1 MKISHLDHL
10 VLTVADIENTCNF
23 YQTVLG
29 FEVITFKGDRKALK
43 FGHQK
48 INLHQLGNEFEPKAL
63 QPTPGS
69 ADLCFISDTPISE
82 VVAHLNQLNIQIEEG
97 PVERTGAMHP
107 ILSVYI
113 RDPDQNLIE
122 ISNILT
128 SEISK

>member
-10 VLTVADIENTCNF
+10 VLTITSIENTCNF

-29 FEVITFKGDRKALK
+29 FEIITFKGDRKALQ
-43 FGHQK
+43 FGNQK
-48 INLHQLGNEFEPKAL
+48 INLHQQGNEFEPKAL

-69 ADLCFISDTPISE
+69 ADLCFISETPISE

-128 SEISK
+128 S

>member
-10 VLTVADIENTCNF
+10 VLTVSNIEITCNF

-29 FEVITFKGDRKALK
+29 FEVITFKGDRKALQ
-43 FGHQK
+43 FGNQK
-48 INLHQLGNEFEPKAL
+48 INLHQQGNEFEPKAL

-69 ADLCFISDTPISE
+69 ADLCFISETPISE
-82 VVAHLNQLNIQIEEG
+82 VIAHLNQLNIQIEEG
-97 PVERTGAMHP
+97 PIERTGAMHP

-128 SEISK
+128 S

>member
-23 YQTVLG
+23 YQIVLG

-48 INLHQLGNEFEPKAL
+48 INLHQLGKEFEPKAL

-82 VVAHLNQLNIQIEEG
+82 VVGHLNQLNIQIEEG

>member
-48 INLHQLGNEFEPKAL
+48 INLHQLGKEFEPKAL

-82 VVAHLNQLNIQIEEG
+82 VVTHLNQLNIQIEEG

>member
-29 FEVITFKGDRKALK
+29 FEVITFKVDRKALK

-48 INLHQLGNEFEPKAL
+48 INLHQLGKEFEPRAL
-63 QPTPGS
+63 HPTSGS

-82 VVAHLNQLNIQIEEG
+82 VVGHLNQLNIQIEEG

>member
-10 VLTVADIENTCNF
+10 VLTVSNIEITCNF

-29 FEVITFKGDRKALK
+29 FEVITFKGDRKALQ
-43 FGHQK
+43 FGNQK
-48 INLHQLGNEFEPKAL
+48 INLHQQGKEFEPKAL

-69 ADLCFISDTPISE
+69 ADLCFISETPISE
-82 VVAHLNQLNIQIEEG
+82 VIAHLNQLNIQIEEG

-122 ISNILT
+122 ISNILM
-128 SEISK
+128 S

>member
-10 VLTVADIENTCNF
+10 VLTVSNIETTCHF

-29 FEVITFKGDRKALK
+29 FEVITFKGNRKALK
-43 FGHQK
+43 FGNQK
-48 INLHQLGNEFEPKAL
+48 INLHQQGNEFEPKAL

-97 PVERTGAMHP
+97 PIERTGAMHP

-122 ISNILT
+122 ISNILMT
-128 SEISK
+128 QSSE

>member
-10 VLTVADIENTCNF
+10 VLTVSNIETTCNF

-29 FEVITFKGDRKALK
+29 FEVITFKGNRKALK
-43 FGHQK
+43 FGNQK
-48 INLHQLGNEFEPKAL
+48 INLHQQGNEFEPKAL

-97 PVERTGAMHP
+97 PIERTGAMHP

-113 RDPDQNLIE
+113 RDPDKNLIE

-128 SEISK
+128 P

>member
-10 VLTVADIENTCNF
+10 VLTVSNIESTCHF

-29 FEVITFKGDRKALK
+29 FEVITFKDDRKALK
-43 FGHQK
+43 FGNQK
-48 INLHQLGNEFEPKAL
+48 INLHQQGNEFEPKAL

-69 ADLCFISDTPISE
+69 ADLYFISDTPISE

-97 PVERTGAMHP
+97 PIERTGAMHP

-128 SEISK
+128 P

>member
-10 VLTVADIENTCNF
+10 VLTVSNIETTCHF

-29 FEVITFKGDRKALK
+29 FEVIIFKGNRKALK
-43 FGHQK
+43 FGNQK
-48 INLHQLGNEFEPKAL
+48 INLHQQGNEFEPKAL

-97 PVERTGAMHP
+97 PIERTGAMHP

-122 ISNILT
+122 ISNNIRL
-128 SEISK
+128 

>member
-10 VLTVADIENTCNF
+10 VLTVSNIETTCHF

-43 FGHQK
+43 FGNQK
-48 INLHQLGNEFEPKAL
+48 INLHQQGNEFEPKAL

-97 PVERTGAMHP
+97 PIERTGAMHP

-122 ISNILT
+122 ISNILMT
-128 SEISK
+128 QSSE

>member
-10 VLTVADIENTCNF
+10 VLTVSNIETTCNF

-29 FEVITFKGDRKALK
+29 FEIITFKGDRKALQ
-43 FGHQK
+43 FGNQK
-48 INLHQLGNEFEPKAL
+48 INLHQQGNEFEPKAL

-69 ADLCFISDTPISE
+69 ADLCFISETPISE
-82 VVAHLNQLNIQIEEG
+82 VIAYLNQLNITIEEG
-97 PVERTGAMHP
+97 PIERTGVMHP

-128 SEISK
+128 S

>member
-63 QPTPGS
+63 HPTSGS

-82 VVAHLNQLNIQIEEG
+82 VVTHLNQLNIQIEEG

-122 ISNILT
+122 ISNNLNL
-128 SEISK
+128 

>member
-63 QPTPGS
+63 HPTSGS
-69 ADLCFISDTPISE
+69 ADLCFISDTSISE
-82 VVAHLNQLNIQIEEG
+82 VVTHLNQLNIQIEEG

-122 ISNILT
+122 ISNNLNL
-128 SEISK
+128 

>member
-10 VLTVADIENTCNF
+10 VLTVTSIENTCNF

-43 FGHQK
+43 FGNQK
-48 INLHQLGNEFEPKAL
+48 INLHQQGNEFKPKAL

-122 ISNILT
+122 ISNIIT
-128 SEISK
+128 TQPSK

>member
-10 VLTVADIENTCNF
+10 VLTVSNIETTCHF

-29 FEVITFKGDRKALK
+29 FEVITFKGNRKALK
-43 FGHQK
+43 FGNQK
-48 INLHQLGNEFEPKAL
+48 INLHQRGNEFEPKAL

-97 PVERTGAMHP
+97 PIERTGAMHP

-122 ISNILT
+122 ISNN
-128 SEISK
+128 ISL

>member
-10 VLTVADIENTCNF
+10 VLTVSNIESTCHF

-43 FGHQK
+43 FGNQK
-48 INLHQLGNEFEPKAL
+48 INLHQQGNGFEPKAL

-69 ADLCFISDTPISE
+69 ADLCFISD

-97 PVERTGAMHP
+97 PIERTGAMHP

-122 ISNILT
+122 ISNNIRL
-128 SEISK
+128 

>member
-48 INLHQLGNEFEPKAL
+48 INLHQLGKEFEPKAL

-82 VVAHLNQLNIQIEEG
+82 VVGHLNQLNIQIEEG

-122 ISNILT
+122 ISNMLT

>member
-10 VLTVADIENTCNF
+10 VLTVSNIETTCNF

-63 QPTPGS
+63 HPTSGS
-69 ADLCFISDTPISE
+69 ADLCFISDTSISE
-82 VVAHLNQLNIQIEEG
+82 VVTHLNQLNIQIEEG

>member
-10 VLTVADIENTCNF
+10 VLTVASIENTCNF

-29 FEVITFKGDRKALK
+29 FEVITFKGDRKALQ
-43 FGHQK
+43 FGNQK
-48 INLHQLGNEFEPKAL
+48 INLHQQGKEFEPKAL

-97 PVERTGAMHP
+97 PIERTGAMHP

-122 ISNILT
+122 ISNNIKL
-128 SEISK
+128 

>member
-23 YQTVLG
+23 YQIVLG

-48 INLHQLGNEFEPKAL
+48 INLHQLGKEFEPKAL

-82 VVAHLNQLNIQIEEG
+82 VVGYLNQLNIQIEEG

-122 ISNILT
+122 ISNNLNL
-128 SEISK
+128 